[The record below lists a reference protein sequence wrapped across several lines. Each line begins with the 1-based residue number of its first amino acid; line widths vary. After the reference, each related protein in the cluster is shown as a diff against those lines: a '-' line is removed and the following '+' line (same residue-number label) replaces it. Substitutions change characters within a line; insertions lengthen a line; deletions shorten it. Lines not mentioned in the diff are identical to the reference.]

1 MTELQGFSEVT
12 AMREMKDSGIEWVG
26 DIPANWE
33 GKKIKFALQE
43 RIVKNQGYLDEIRQ
57 VESKREEQY
66 C

>member
-33 GKKIKFALQE
+33 GKKNQICFA
-43 RIVKNQGYLDEIRQ
+43 RKNWK
-57 VESKREEQY
+57 ESGIFG
-66 C
+66 